1 MKRKFIGLLV
11 VCMLLAAG
19 AFPLYAQESSQEFT
33 GTIDNERPFTEYP
46 LQVTQ
51 RGLDAVIDLRP
62 TDDTSDLDTLLYLI
76 DNQSRIIASND
87 DRADNDLSSLIRFPE
102 IAPGNYTIIA
112 TRYAGETGTTSGEY
126 TLSIELAE
134 STPLEYNFDV
144 SPEALAN
151 TGFPEM
157 PEREK
162 KEWTII
168 AYYGGDTTLEESIIN
183 DVNEFELAG
192 GSNDDINVVVLLDRH
207 PEYSRISGDWRSARL
222 FEISD
227 NQTVEDVV
235 IDSPPLVD
243 FGLTD
248 TGSGEFFAQYLT
260 WVTKNYPAERYAVA
274 LASHGAAWQGII
286 VDETGPAENIITLPE
301 LTSAFRLAKE
311 ASGIDKFDILVND
324 ACLMASIEYHD
335 AMSEFFDVSYA
346 SPEIVTGSALDMT
359 LLLQN
364 LKEGEDNLVSL
375 GTELI
380 DKYISVDSSTRE
392 SADSIYLTHAVTDLT
407 RFAEL
412 REAINAFT
420 EVYASNPVGYS
431 ETIGKARANTYTYT
445 AFAGEQELIDLG
457 SFMTQVEAES
467 RVSERDLRLAA
478 NEVRRALSEVVLYG
492 QAGERASTRTTYQ
505 NIYFPLDGN
514 RFDSSYFD
522 ETDLISWAQL
532 LRTYFNVVTP
542 DPWTGGET
550 VAFHSIASPRV
561 AIADVYP
568 TTAVSVENPLS
579 TVIEVVG
586 SNLSSGEGTVDLIQ
600 PDGTRVRYLSQR
612 IVEAVTT
619 DANTLEFVNNWDA
632 GYNRPEITWD
642 VTLPVVSDG
651 INAYRE
657 LLLVTGEDNIAAL
670 DGRYREPESETWNNV
685 TIVFDLDGNFQ
696 RVINRS
702 GNNALG
708 VIDIPA
714 GSDFETFK
722 SVVSS
727 DGRTSQEPGNRYT
740 WPPGGLTW
748 QWEPA
753 PSGEYAIGLVIQT
766 FGGTTG
772 FQALNVTVDNSA
784 VNPNVRAASLQ
795 DVGVVL
801 PRPAAWEQP
810 SGFTQE
816 DTGAVGLRSFDESGS
831 GHISLYIYADEPLEE
846 LEELVNRL
854 ADAYQFDAEPIYT
867 PTSVDGTPGLAFNYS
882 YDSPAGRYSGRAI
895 SFFQPTTGIGVAVG
909 AAASDSSL
917 DVDELFT
924 FVERYLR
931 LIPTD
936 DMMTPSYNWEIFYG
950 ASYEFAQPLNW
961 QPSAEDME
969 GWLTFTNPETANS
982 FFAVQEA
989 ESTEDVDAAALNEAL
1004 LDTVESEIENFELL
1018 ESRTYNASVAWNAST
1033 YSGVRDGVEVIG
1045 RVYTAAGTAYSY
1057 DLDDVRYFTYKVW
1070 MEAPADDSSINLY
1083 RYVFEPVLDSF
1094 LIYFE

>member
-1 MKRKFIGLLV
+1 MKVKLYSLLA
-11 VCMLLAAG
+11 VCVLLAAS
-19 AFPLYAQESSQEFT
+19 AFPLYAQESTQEFT
-33 GTIDNERPFTEYP
+33 GTIDDETPFTEYP
-46 LQVTQ
+46 LRITE
-51 RGLDAVIDLRP
+51 RGLDVVIDLRP
-62 TDDTSDLDTLLYLI
+62 ADETSDLDTLLYLI
-76 DNQSRIIASND
+76 NNQNQIIASND
-87 DRADNDLSSLIRFPE
+87 DRADDDLSSLIRFPE
-102 IAPGNYTIIA
+102 IAPGNYTVIA
-112 TRYAGETGTTSGEY
+112 TRYAGEAGTTSGDY
-126 TLSIELAE
+126 ALSLELVE
-134 STPLEYNFDV
+134 STPLEYDFDV

-151 TGFPEM
+151 AGFPEM

-162 KEWTII
+162 KQWTII

-192 GSNDDINVVVLLDRH
+192 GSDDDINVVVLLDRH

-222 FEISD
+222 FEIGD
-227 NQTVEDVV
+227 NQTLEDVV

-243 FGLTD
+243 FGLVD

-286 VDETGPAENIITLPE
+286 VDESGPAENIITLPE

-311 ASGIDKFDILVND
+311 HSGIDQFDMLIND

-335 AMSEFFDVSYA
+335 AMSEFFDLSYA

-359 LLLQN
+359 LLLES
-364 LKEGEDNLVSL
+364 LKAGEDNLVSI
-375 GTELI
+375 GTDLI
-380 DKYISVDSSTRE
+380 DKYISVDSNTRE

-412 REAINAFT
+412 REAIDAFT
-420 EVYASNPVGYS
+420 EVFAADPVGYS
-431 ETIGKARANTYTYT
+431 ETLGKARANTYTYT

-457 SFMTQVEAES
+457 SFMTQIEAAS
-467 RVSERDLRLAA
+467 RVSERELRLAA
-478 NEVRRALSEVVLYG
+478 GEVRRALGEVVLYG
-492 QAGERASTRTTYQ
+492 QAGERASARTTYQ

-514 RFDSSYFD
+514 RFNSSYFD
-522 ETDLISWAQL
+522 ETNLTSWAQL

-542 DPWTGGET
+542 NPWIGRET
-550 VAFHSIASPRV
+550 VAFHSISSPDV
-561 AIADVYP
+561 SVADVYP
-568 TTAVSVENPLS
+568 STAVSVENPLS
-579 TVIEVVG
+579 MVIEVVG
-586 SNLSSGEGTVDLIQ
+586 SNLSSGEGTIDLIQ

-619 DANTLEFVNNWDA
+619 DANTIDFVNNWDT

-651 INAYRE
+651 INAFRE

-708 VIDIPA
+708 VINIPA
-714 GSDFETFK
+714 GSEFETFK

-727 DGRTSQEPGNRYT
+727 DGRTSQEPGNRYV
-740 WPPGGLTW
+740 WPEGGLTW

-753 PSGEYAIGLVIQT
+753 PSGEYSIGLVIQT

-772 FQALNVTVDNSA
+772 FEALNVTVDNSA
-784 VNPNVRAASLQ
+784 VNPDVRAASLQ

-810 SGFTQE
+810 SGFMQE
-816 DTGAVGLRSFDESGS
+816 ETGAVGLRSFDESGD

-846 LEELVNRL
+846 LDALVNQL
-854 ADAYQFDAEPIYT
+854 AAAYQFETDSIYT
-867 PTSVDGTPGLAFNYS
+867 PTTIDGTPGLAFNYS
-882 YDSPAGRYSGRAI
+882 YESPAGRYEGRAI

-909 AAASDSSL
+909 AAVNGTTLNID
-917 DVDELFT
+917 DLFT

-931 LIPTD
+931 LIPSD
-936 DMMTPSYNWEIFYG
+936 DMMTPSFEWEIFYG

-961 QPSAEDME
+961 QPSGETMD
-969 GWLTFTNPETANS
+969 GWLTFSNPDAADS
-982 FFAVQEA
+982 FFAVQET
-989 ESTEDVDAAALNEAL
+989 EVSEDVDAAELSEEL
-1004 LDTVESEIENFELL
+1004 LGTIASEIEDYELL
-1018 ESRTYNASVAWNAST
+1018 EVQTYNASAPWHAAIYT
-1033 YSGVRDGVEVIG
+1033 GVRDGVEIIG
-1045 RVYTAAGTAYSY
+1045 RVYTSAGTAYSY
-1057 DLDDVRYFTYKVW
+1057 DLDDVRSFTYKIW
-1070 MEAPADDSSINLY
+1070 TEAPADDSSTTLY